1 MKRRAAPAE
10 AAVSGFTLIEALIAV
25 ALMGIVL
32 GSFATLTAQWLP
44 NWNRGFARVQRTEL
58 LGIALDR
65 LVGDLSAAEFV
76 PPNRESKRPLF
87 DGAELGVT
95 FVRSAVG
102 PNTRPGLE
110 IVRLAESADQRG
122 AILVRTRA
130 PFAPVAAGWMTQINF
145 ADPVILLRA
154 PYRVSFAY
162 AAGDGAWKSTWQNA
176 VELPAMIRATVRD
189 AETERTLAVS
199 TATAVRVEL
208 PASCARRNGA
218 SGCIEGKPPVGKS
231 QAADEDADD
240 RAPAMPIARRSR

>member
-1 MKRRAAPAE
+1 MRRCAVPAE
-10 AAVSGFTLIEALIAV
+10 AAVSGFTLIEALIAT

-32 GSFATLTAQWLP
+32 GAFATLTAQWLP

-95 FVRSAVG
+95 LVRSAVG

-110 IVRLAESADQRG
+110 IVRIAESADQRG
-122 AILVRTRA
+122 PILVRTRA
-130 PFAPVAAGWMTQINF
+130 PFAPVAAGGLTQINF
-145 ADPVILLRA
+145 ADPVILLRT

-162 AAGDGAWKSTWQNA
+162 AAGDGLWKNTWQNA

-199 TATAVRVEL
+199 TATAVHVEL
-208 PASCARRNGA
+208 PASCTRGKG
-218 SGCIEGKPPVGKS
+218 SGECIEGKPPVGGS
-231 QAADEDADD
+231 QTAEDDADD
-240 RAPAMPIARRSR
+240 RAAAMPIARRNQ

>member
-1 MKRRAAPAE
+1 MKRRAPSAE
-10 AAVSGFTLIEALIAV
+10 AAVSGFTLIEALIAT

-32 GSFATLTAQWLP
+32 GAFATITAQWLP

-87 DGAELGVT
+87 EGAELGVT

-110 IVRLAESADQRG
+110 IVRITESADQRG
-122 AILVRTRA
+122 PILVRMRA
-130 PFAPVAAGWMTQINF
+130 PFAPVAAGGMTQINF
-145 ADPVILLRA
+145 ADPVVLLRS
-154 PYRVSFAY
+154 PYRVSFGY
-162 AAGDGAWKSTWQNA
+162 AAGDGLWKNSWQNA
-176 VELPAMIRATVRD
+176 AELPAMIRATVRD

-199 TATAVRVEL
+199 TATAVHVEV
-208 PASCARRNGA
+208 PASCARGNGGG
-218 SGCIEGKPPVGKS
+218 GCIEGKPPVGTG
-231 QAADEDADD
+231 QTAEGADD
-240 RAPAMPIARRSR
+240 RAAAMPVARSQ